1 MRRVSYPWHC
11 FRKGCGGYGTCAGSD
26 VWRVTCRLNAAR
38 ELGIDMLVR
47 STGLAGQW
55 RVRAM
60 ATTESTQANA
70 LDQLMVEGRKRGY
83 IRRAA
88 LEAALRVAGGK
99 GTAHRS
105 APHRSTPREMD
116 ARANEDEQMPE
127 IEELSD
133 LDAAVE
139 QLLAADVDI
148 VDDEEEEARVRED
161 EAIEN
166 GLHAMET
173 DSAPLVDL
181 PDEAE
186 AGSAR
191 LRRVQEVAR
200 AAERGETAE
209 VDAITAYLREI
220 GRVPMLSHAQEID
233 LAKRIEAGDK
243 EAVQQFVLANLR
255 LVVSIAKRYV
265 GRGLSLLDLIQEGNI
280 GLMRAVQRYDW
291 RRGHRFSTHATWWIR
306 QAISRAVADKGRAIR
321 LPVYVN
327 TALNRVRRERQRLIQ
342 ELGRDPTEQE
352 LADALGM
359 DVERLHELEAAPG
372 TPISLELPVGEDEEQ
387 ELGDVL
393 ADENSTSPEEAAT
406 TRTMKQEVQDV
417 LDDVLTPREK
427 LVLQLRFGLGN
438 GHTFPLEQVG
448 RQLGITRERVRQIEA
463 GALAKLR
470 HPKVLERL
478 RS

>member
-1 MRRVSYPWHC
+1 MTTNTTDTTS
-11 FRKGCGGYGTCAGSD
+11 TNSND
-26 VWRVTCRLNAAR
+26 LDRLI
-38 ELGIDMLVR
+38 E
-47 STGLAGQW
+47 
-55 RVRAM
+55 
-60 ATTESTQANA
+60 
-70 LDQLMVEGRKRGY
+70 EGRKRGY
-83 IRRAA
+83 IRRAD
-88 LEAALRVAGGK
+88 LEAVFRKQPETPSTEQAPQRNGK
-99 GTAHRS
+99 PG
-105 APHRSTPREMD
+105 D
-116 ARANEDEQMPE
+116 AEPE
-127 IEELSD
+127 IEELTD

-148 VDDEEEEARVRED
+148 VDDEEEEARAQED
-161 EAIEN
+161 EVIEN

-173 DSAPLVDL
+173 DSAPIVDL
-181 PDEAE
+181 PDEAVV
-186 AGSAR
+186 SPAR
-191 LRRVQEVAR
+191 LKRAQEVAR
-200 AAERGETAE
+200 AAERGEATE

-243 EAVQQFVLANLR
+243 EAVQRFVLANLR

-327 TALNRVRRERQRLIQ
+327 TALNRVRRERQRLVQ
-342 ELGRDPTEQE
+342 ELGRDPTERE

-359 DVERLHELEAAPG
+359 EVERLHELEAAPG

-393 ADENSTSPEEAAT
+393 ADEASTSPEEAAT
-406 TRTMKQEVQDV
+406 TRTMRQEVQDV
-417 LDDVLTPREK
+417 LEDVLTPRER

>member
-1 MRRVSYPWHC
+1 MNNLTNNR
-11 FRKGCGGYGTCAGSD
+11 D
-26 VWRVTCRLNAAR
+26 
-38 ELGIDMLVR
+38 
-47 STGLAGQW
+47 
-55 RVRAM
+55 
-60 ATTESTQANA
+60 
-70 LDQLMVEGRKRGY
+70 LDQLLDVSRQRGY
-83 IRRAA
+83 VRRTE
-88 LEAALRVAGGK
+88 LEAALQQSMQ
-99 GTAHRS
+99 S
-105 APHRSTPREMD
+105 AARDARSTRSQDQSDDVDP
-116 ARANEDEQMPE
+116 NIPE
-127 IEELSD
+127 IEELDD
-133 LDAAVE
+133 LDSAIE
-139 QLLAADVDI
+139 QFLAADVDI
-148 VDDEEEEARVRED
+148 VDDADEEARVQED
-161 EAIEN
+161 EDIESTI
-166 GLHAMET
+166 HAMET

-181 PDEAE
+181 PDEAV
-186 AGSAR
+186 AGHKR
-191 LRRVQEVAR
+191 LRRVEEVAR
-200 AAERGETAE
+200 AAERGEAAE
-209 VDAITAYLREI
+209 VDTITAYLREI

-327 TALNRVRRERQRLIQ
+327 TALNRVRRERQRLVQ
-342 ELGRDPTEQE
+342 DMGRDPTEQE

-372 TPISLELPVGEDEEQ
+372 APISLELPVGEDEEQ

-393 ADENSTSPEEAAT
+393 ADETGASPEEVAT

-417 LDDVLTPREK
+417 LEDVLTPRER

>member
-1 MRRVSYPWHC
+1 MNTPDQP
-11 FRKGCGGYGTCAGSD
+11 T
-26 VWRVTCRLNAAR
+26 L
-38 ELGIDMLVR
+38 EQI
-47 STGLAGQW
+47 LA
-55 RVRAM
+55 
-60 ATTESTQANA
+60 
-70 LDQLMVEGRKRGY
+70 DGRKRGY
-83 IRRAA
+83 VRRAD
-88 LEAALRVAGGK
+88 LEAAFQRVAL
-99 GTAHRS
+99 ARDE
-105 APHRSTPREMD
+105 REH
-116 ARANEDEQMPE
+116 ARAADDALGADDAHGAPEILETPE
-127 IEELSD
+127 IEELAD
-133 LDAAVE
+133 LDTAVE
-139 QLLAADVDI
+139 HLLAADVDI
-148 VDDEEEEARVRED
+148 VDDEDEENRVRED
-161 EAIEN
+161 EVIESSI
-166 GLHAMET
+166 HAMET

-181 PDEAE
+181 PDVAE
-186 AGSAR
+186 AGTAR

-200 AAERGETAE
+200 AAERGEATE
-209 VDAITAYLREI
+209 IDAITAYLREI

-243 EAVQQFVLANLR
+243 QAVQQFVLANLR

-265 GRGLSLLDLIQEGNI
+265 GRGLTLLDLIQEGNI

-327 TALNRVRRERQRLIQ
+327 TALNRVRRERQRLVQ
-342 ELGRDPTEQE
+342 DLGRDPTEQE
-352 LADALGM
+352 LADAVGM

-393 ADENSTSPEEAAT
+393 ADEASTSPEEVAT
-406 TRTMKQEVQDV
+406 TRTMKQEVREV
-417 LDDVLTPREK
+417 LEDVLTPRER

-470 HPKVLERL
+470 HPKVLDRL

>member
-1 MRRVSYPWHC
+1 
-11 FRKGCGGYGTCAGSD
+11 
-26 VWRVTCRLNAAR
+26 
-38 ELGIDMLVR
+38 MLSMNR
-47 STGLAGQW
+47 TDSENLEKI
-55 RVRAM
+55 M
-60 ATTESTQANA
+60 
-70 LDQLMVEGRKRGY
+70 DEGRKRGY
-83 IRRAA
+83 VRRAD
-88 LEAALRVAGGK
+88 LEAAL
-99 GTAHRS
+99 
-105 APHRSTPREMD
+105 HRSTGKASSTRQLTQQLDDQPETP
-116 ARANEDEQMPE
+116 EPSEQ
-127 IEELSD
+127 EELED
-133 LDAAVE
+133 LDDAVE

-161 EAIEN
+161 EAIESSIQ
-166 GLHAMET
+166 AMET
-173 DSAPLVDL
+173 DSAPLIDL

-186 AGSAR
+186 AGEDR

-200 AAERGETAE
+200 AAERGEATE

-220 GRVPMLSHAQEID
+220 GRVPMLSHAQEIE
-233 LAKRIEAGDK
+233 LAQRIEAGDK
-243 EAVQQFVLANLR
+243 QAVQQFVLANLR

-327 TALNRVRRERQRLIQ
+327 TALNRVRRERQRLVQ

-352 LADALGM
+352 LADALEMG
-359 DVERLHELEAAPG
+359 VERLHELEAAPG

-393 ADENSTSPEEAAT
+393 ADETSTSPEEVAT

-417 LDDVLTPREK
+417 LEDVLTPRER

-438 GHTFPLEQVG
+438 GHTYPLEQVG